1 MKRITILAIAIAAVL
16 SASAQGE
23 WKWANYWTGND
34 DPLNSYNPYNYVV
47 RTAFDDDGNV
57 YVYGCFGGN
66 ARVYDQN
73 TSDWLCNDVA
83 VILANTK
90 GCALMKFDSLG
101 NLLWNRTIKKS
112 SQGECLPYDM
122 VLHDG
127 RILISGQYDLAYGSE
142 DLWFLDTLIT
152 QQTAFD
158 HFLSGEICP
167 PYSYTDGTYT
177 FFSILDLDGNVLEN
191 HFVKTLSRA
200 AENRIVLPIYTGGVG
215 CSMCV
220 DNYGNIYL
228 ATGIAYGG
236 PDTLPW
242 TVVIDEDTSKT
253 YDFYL
258 PGYSDYFGV
267 INMML
272 FKISPNFELIGAKLV
287 VDHTVGVSPYIPFD
301 TVNPAYTPYVLGLSI
316 DDEDNLYLS
325 GYLRDMY
332 LMNEYNEYPMRFY
345 WDSTHYA
352 TADDPSTGKFLPYIV
367 KYDSDGNVRWSN
379 QVSVSN
385 DPSTDFYHF
394 AVWGDNCVA
403 GDGVY
408 LMGHAEA
415 SPGHNPLFYFD
426 DPSNCLSIIPN
437 TYQHTSFFVK
447 FDKETGV
454 FKSLGQT
461 PGLHTFILDG
471 SRPAVINNHLLGLFR
486 YDFATGGTLFNA
498 FNIGGSF
505 VGADT
510 ISYSHDP
517 IQTTYRTIL
526 NDEGK
531 ILCDMTCSQDL
542 TFGHD
547 FTLSFD
553 DHTRSHAVVAYRYD
567 PSILVPY
574 SEDSVGISQFN
585 DVNAALRLYPNPA
598 NNILYLE
605 NEEFPIEL
613 VVIYDITGKELIREE
628 TFDNRCAI
636 NISALPNGI
645 YTVKTVCGEQR
656 YSNKFIK
663 TSF

>member
-1 MKRITILAIAIAAVL
+1 MKRITIIAILIAAVL

-66 ARVYDQN
+66 AKLYAQD
-73 TSDWLCNDVA
+73 TSVWFCDDVA

-90 GCALMKFDSLG
+90 GCALMKFDSSG
-101 NLLWNRTIKKS
+101 NLLWKRTIKKS
-112 SQGECLPYDM
+112 KQGDCRPYDM
-122 VLHDG
+122 VLHED

-158 HFLSGEICP
+158 HFLSGEINP
-167 PYSYTDGTYT
+167 PYTYGVYS
-177 FFSILDLDGNVLEN
+177 FFSYMDLDGNVLEN
-191 HFVKTLSRA
+191 HFVKTLSRS
-200 AENRIVLPIYTGGVG
+200 AENRFALPIYTGGVG
-215 CSMCV
+215 CSMCI
-220 DNYGNIYL
+220 DSYGNIYL

-258 PGYSDYFGV
+258 PGYSDYLGV

-301 TVNPAYTPYVLGLSI
+301 TVNPAYTPYVSGLSI

-325 GYLRDMY
+325 GFLTDMN
-332 LMNEYNEYPMRFY
+332 LMHEYNQYPMRFY

-352 TADDPSTGKFLPYIV
+352 TADDYGLEYYLSFII
-367 KYDSDGNVRWSN
+367 KYDSDGNVLWSN
-379 QVSVSN
+379 QAYVRNPNSMNNPNTISW
-385 DPSTDFYHF
+385 TDN
-394 AVWGDNCVA
+394 VVEGNS
-403 GDGVY
+403 VY
-408 LMGHAEA
+408 LVGLVEQFDGSNA
-415 SPGHNPLFYFD
+415 LYYFD
-426 DPSNCLSIIPN
+426 NENNAMNVPHYTTC
-437 TYQHTSFFVK
+437 FVR
-447 FDKETGV
+447 FDKSTGQFQNFGV
-454 FKSLGQT
+454 T
-461 PGLHTFILDG
+461 PGEKTAFNVAHNG
-471 SRPAVINNHLLGLFR
+471 KPAIVNNHLMMMPRNYFVTDGYYVLC
-486 YDFATGGTLFNA
+486 Y
-498 FNIGGSF
+498 FNIDGTF
-505 VGADT
+505 DRADT
-510 ISYSHDP
+510 IHYVPGSHFSTAQNVITDH
-517 IQTTYRTIL
+517 
-526 NDEGK
+526 NGH
-531 ILCDMTCSQDL
+531 ILCDVTNSQDL

-574 SEDSVGISQFN
+574 SDDSVGISQFRDMN
-585 DVNAALRLYPNPA
+585 TPISLAPNPA
-598 NNILYLE
+598 RDEVAVMGIAP
-605 NEEFPIEL
+605 EEVAE
-613 VVIYDITGKELIREE
+613 ITVLTMQGSQVADFRNVHR
-628 TFDNRCAI
+628 F
-636 NISALPNGI
+636 NISRLAPASYIVRVATTEGKVHYLKL
-645 YTVKTVCGEQR
+645 VKQ
-656 YSNKFIK
+656 
-663 TSF
+663 

>member
-1 MKRITILAIAIAAVL
+1 MKRITIIAILIAAVL

-47 RTAFDDDGNV
+47 STAFDDAGNV

-66 ARVYDQN
+66 AKVYDQN
-73 TSDWLCNDVA
+73 TSEWLCDDVA

-90 GCALMKFDSLG
+90 GCALMKFDSSG

-112 SQGECLPYDM
+112 QQGDCQPYDM

-127 RILISGQYDLAYGSE
+127 RILISGQYDFTSGTSE
-142 DLWFLDTLIT
+142 TLWFLDTLIT
-152 QQTAFD
+152 QQTGF
-158 HFLSGEICP
+158 SYPVGEYHP
-167 PYSYTDGTYT
+167 PYTFTDGFNS
-177 FFSILDLDGNVLEN
+177 FFSILDIDGNVLEN
-191 HFVKTLSRA
+191 HFAKVLSRSA
-200 AENRIVLPIYTGGVG
+200 DNRFFLPITTGWE
-215 CSMCV
+215 CSMCI
-220 DNYGNIYL
+220 DRYGNLYL
-228 ATGIAYGG
+228 ATGISYSG

-253 YDFYL
+253 YDLYL
-258 PGYSDYFGV
+258 PGSSSEYSGI

-272 FKISPNFELIGAKLV
+272 FKISSNFELVGTKLL
-287 VDHTVGVSPYIPFD
+287 VDHTDGVSSYIPVD
-301 TVNPAYTPYVLGLSI
+301 SVNPYYVPYVLGLSI
-316 DDEDNLYLS
+316 DNEDNLYLS

-408 LMGHAEA
+408 LMGQANT
-415 SPGHNPLFYFD
+415 SIGHNPLFYFD
-426 DPSNCLSIIPN
+426 DPSNCLSLIPDSN
-437 TYQHTSFFVK
+437 QHTSFFVK
-447 FDKETGV
+447 FDKETGA

-461 PGLHTFILDG
+461 PGLHTFVKDE
-471 SRPAVINNHLLGLFR
+471 SKPAIINNHLLGQFL
-486 YDFATGGTLFNA
+486 YDFSIGTLLNYFNT
-498 FNIGGSF
+498 NGSF
-505 VGADT
+505 MGADT

-517 IQTTYRTIL
+517 NLKTNRTIV
-526 NDEGK
+526 NEEGK

-567 PSILVPY
+567 PSILEPY
-574 SEDSVGISQFN
+574 PEDSTGVAGYEELNTPIK
-585 DVNAALRLYPNPA
+585 LYPNPA
-598 NNILYLE
+598 TNTLFLE
-605 NEEFPIEL
+605 NEYSPIESFL
-613 VVIYDITGKELIREE
+613 LLDMAGKEIFHQDLSSHRCEVDVSSIPDGMYFIR
-628 TFDNRCAI
+628 TFCEKGSYI
-636 NISALPNGI
+636 
-645 YTVKTVCGEQR
+645 
-656 YSNKFIK
+656 NKFIK
-663 TSF
+663 TSH

>member
-1 MKRITILAIAIAAVL
+1 MKRITTVAILIAAVL
-16 SASAQGE
+16 SASAQDE

-34 DPLNSYNPYNYVV
+34 DPLNYGNRYNYVV

-66 ARVYDQN
+66 AKLYAQD
-73 TSDWLCNDVA
+73 TSVWFCDDVA
-83 VILANTK
+83 VILANTQ
-90 GCALMKFDSLG
+90 GCALMKFDTLG
-101 NLLWNRTIKKS
+101 NLLWKRTIKKS
-112 SQGECLPYDM
+112 KQGDCRPYDM
-122 VLHDG
+122 VLHED

-158 HFLSGEICP
+158 HFLSGEIYP
-167 PYSYTDGTYT
+167 PYSYTDGINT
-177 FFSILDLDGNVLEN
+177 FISILDLDGNVLEN
-191 HFVKTLSRA
+191 HFAKVLSRA
-200 AENRIVLPIYTGGVG
+200 TEDRFASPINSGFAECR
-215 CSMCV
+215 MCV
-220 DNYGNIYL
+220 DSYGNIYM
-228 ATGIAYGG
+228 ATGITYGG

-242 TVVIDEDTSKT
+242 TVVIDEDTAKT
-253 YDFYL
+253 YDLYL
-258 PGYSDYFGV
+258 PGYMDMPG
-267 INMML
+267 INNMML
-272 FKISPNFELIGAKLV
+272 FKFSQNFELIGAKLI
-287 VDHTVGVSPYIPFD
+287 VDHTVGVSPYIPVD

-408 LMGHAEA
+408 LMGQANT
-415 SPGHNPLFYFD
+415 SIGHNPLFYFD
-426 DPSNCLSIIPN
+426 DPSNCLSLIPDSN
-437 TYQHTSFFVK
+437 QHTSFFVK
-447 FDKETGV
+447 FDKETGA

-461 PGLHTFILDG
+461 PGLHTFVKDE
-471 SRPAVINNHLLGLFR
+471 SKPAIINNHLLGQFL
-486 YDFATGGTLFNA
+486 YDFSTGTLLNYFNT
-498 FNIGGSF
+498 NGSF
-505 VGADT
+505 MGADT

-517 IQTTYRTIL
+517 NLKTNRTIV
-526 NDEGK
+526 NEEGK

-547 FTLSFD
+547 FTLTFD
-553 DHTRSHAVVAYRYD
+553 DNSRSHAVIAYRYD

-574 SEDSVGISQFN
+574 SEDSVGIAPYN
-585 DVNAALRLYPNPA
+585 DMNTASRLYPNPA
-598 NNILYLE
+598 RDEVTVMGIAP
-605 NEEFPIEL
+605 EEVSE
-613 VVIYDITGKELIREE
+613 ITVLTMQGGQVANFRNVYR
-628 TFDNRCAI
+628 F
-636 NISALPNGI
+636 NISGLATASYIVRVVTTEGKVHYLKL
-645 YTVKTVCGEQR
+645 VKQ
-656 YSNKFIK
+656 
-663 TSF
+663 

>member
-1 MKRITILAIAIAAVL
+1 MKRITIIAILIAAVL

-66 ARVYDQN
+66 AKVYDQN
-73 TSDWLCNDVA
+73 TSEWLCDDVA

-122 VLHDG
+122 ALHDD

-158 HFLSGEICP
+158 HFLSGEIYP

-177 FFSILDLDGNVLEN
+177 FISILDLDGNVLEN

-408 LMGHAEA
+408 LMGQANT
-415 SPGHNPLFYFD
+415 SIGHNPLFYFD
-426 DPSNCLSIIPN
+426 DPSNCLSLIPDSN
-437 TYQHTSFFVK
+437 QHTSFFVK
-447 FDKETGV
+447 FDKETGA

-461 PGLHTFILDG
+461 PGLHTFVKDE
-471 SRPAVINNHLLGLFR
+471 SKPAIINNHLLGQFL
-486 YDFATGGTLFNA
+486 YDFSIGTLLNYFNT
-498 FNIGGSF
+498 NGSF
-505 VGADT
+505 MGADT

-517 IQTTYRTIL
+517 NLKTNRTIV
-526 NDEGK
+526 NEEGK

-547 FTLSFD
+547 FTLTID

-574 SEDSVGISQFN
+574 SDDSTGVAGYEELNTPIK
-585 DVNAALRLYPNPA
+585 LYPNPA
-598 NNILYLE
+598 TNTLFLE
-605 NEEFPIEL
+605 NEYSPIESFL
-613 VVIYDITGKELIREE
+613 LLDMAGKEIFHQDLSSHRCEVDVSSIPDGMYFIR
-628 TFDNRCAI
+628 TFCEKGSYI
-636 NISALPNGI
+636 
-645 YTVKTVCGEQR
+645 
-656 YSNKFIK
+656 NKFIK
-663 TSF
+663 TSH

>member
-1 MKRITILAIAIAAVL
+1 MKKITTIAILIAAVL

-73 TSDWLCNDVA
+73 TSDWLCDDVA

-90 GCALMKFDSLG
+90 GCALMKFDSSG

-112 SQGECLPYDM
+112 QQGDCQPYDM

-127 RILISGQYDLAYGSE
+127 RILISGQYDFTSGTSE
-142 DLWFLDTLIT
+142 TLWFLDTLIT
-152 QQTAFD
+152 QQTGF
-158 HFLSGEICP
+158 SYPVGEYHP
-167 PYSYTDGTYT
+167 PYTFTDGFNS
-177 FFSILDLDGNVLEN
+177 FFSILDIDGNVLEN
-191 HFVKTLSRA
+191 HFAKVLSRSA
-200 AENRIVLPIYTGGVG
+200 DNRFFLPITTGWE
-215 CSMCV
+215 CSMCI
-220 DNYGNIYL
+220 DRYGNLYL
-228 ATGIAYGG
+228 ATGISYSG

-253 YDFYL
+253 YDLYL
-258 PGYSDYFGV
+258 PGSSSEYSGI

-272 FKISPNFELIGAKLV
+272 FKISSNFELVGTKLL
-287 VDHTVGVSPYIPFD
+287 VDHTDGVSSYIPVD
-301 TVNPAYTPYVLGLSI
+301 SVNPYYVPYVLGLSI
-316 DDEDNLYLS
+316 DNEDNLYLS

-367 KYDSDGNVRWSN
+367 KYDSDGNVLWSN

-408 LMGHAEA
+408 LMGQANT
-415 SPGHNPLFYFD
+415 SIGHNPLFYFD
-426 DPSNCLSIIPN
+426 DPSNCLSLIPDSN
-437 TYQHTSFFVK
+437 QHTSFFVK
-447 FDKETGV
+447 FDKETGA

-461 PGLHTFILDG
+461 PGLHTFVKDE
-471 SRPAVINNHLLGLFR
+471 SKPAIINNHLLGQFL
-486 YDFATGGTLFNA
+486 YDFSIGTLLNYFNT
-498 FNIGGSF
+498 NGSF
-505 VGADT
+505 MGADT

-517 IQTTYRTIL
+517 NLKTNRTIV
-526 NDEGK
+526 NEEGK

-574 SEDSVGISQFN
+574 SDDSTGVAGYEELNTPIK
-585 DVNAALRLYPNPA
+585 LYPNPA
-598 NNILYLE
+598 TNTLFLE
-605 NEEFPIEL
+605 NEYSPIESFL
-613 VVIYDITGKELIREE
+613 LLDMAGKEIFHQDLSSHRCEVDVSSIPDGMYFIR
-628 TFDNRCAI
+628 TFCEKGSYI
-636 NISALPNGI
+636 NKF
-645 YTVKTVCGEQR
+645 VKTK
-656 YSNKFIK
+656 N
-663 TSF
+663 

>member
-1 MKRITILAIAIAAVL
+1 MKRITIIAILIAVVL

-34 DPLNSYNPYNYVV
+34 DPLNSNNAYNYVV

-66 ARVYDQN
+66 AKVYDQN
-73 TSDWLCNDVA
+73 TSEWLCDDVA

-101 NLLWNRTIKKS
+101 NLLWSRTIKKS
-112 SQGECLPYDM
+112 KQGDCRPYDM

-127 RILISGQYDLAYGSE
+127 QILISGLYDLAYGPNE
-142 DLWFLDTLIT
+142 NLWFLDTLIT
-152 QQTAFD
+152 QQTAFNL
-158 HFLSGEICP
+158 FLSGEIHP
-167 PYSYTDGTYT
+167 PYSYTDGIYT
-177 FFSILDLDGNVLEN
+177 FFSVLDLNGNVLEN
-191 HFVKTLSRA
+191 HFVKVLSRA
-200 AENRIVLPIYTGGVG
+200 EENRVAEPIGYGV
-215 CSMCV
+215 CPMCV
-220 DNYGNIYL
+220 DSYGNFYV
-228 ATGIAYGG
+228 ATAIAYGG

-242 TVVIDEDTSKT
+242 TVVIDEDTAKT
-253 YDFYL
+253 YDLYL
-258 PGYSDYFGV
+258 PGCSDMPG
-267 INMML
+267 ITNMML
-272 FKISPNFELIGAKLV
+272 FKFSPNFELISSKLV